1 MRFVVEGVW
10 QKQVGV
16 GFYMKHNDTRR
27 VEHSMHDENVTQD
40 LLDRE
45 ALSALMDDELSDFE
59 LRRLLQHIESK
70 PDLLA
75 EWERF
80 GLVRAALQSDPWRA
94 PRSPDFASRV
104 LTDIEQS
111 ISREGPLSAMSD
123 SSRKPGSA
131 RPAVWARN
139 TTRFAVAAS
148 VTLAVFMGMQAVL
161 QAPGVGES
169 QPALASGNDQ
179 AASARQNQQ
188 LAVDADAQQRLNDY
202 IRSVTIPARMESQ
215 STPYNI
221 LLDSPQ
227 LHPVSDRALLEE
239 VERVPPQP

>member
-1 MRFVVEGVW
+1 
-10 QKQVGV
+10 
-16 GFYMKHNDTRR
+16 MKHNDTRR
-27 VEHSMHDENVTQD
+27 DEHNMHDENVTQD

-59 LRRLLQHIESK
+59 LRRLLQRIESK
-70 PDLLA
+70 PELLA
-75 EWERF
+75 EWERLS
-80 GLVRAALQSDPWRA
+80 LVRAALQPDPWRA
-94 PRSPDFASRV
+94 PQSPDFASRV

-111 ISREGPLSAMSD
+111 ISREGPLSAISD
-123 SSRKPGSA
+123 SPHGSGSA
-131 RPAVWARN
+131 RPAGWTRN
-139 TTRFAVAAS
+139 ITRFAVAAS

-161 QAPGVGES
+161 QAPGTGPE
-169 QPALASGNDQ
+169 QPALASGTEQ
-179 AASARQNQQ
+179 ATSSARQNQQ

-227 LHPVSDRALLEE
+227 LRPVSDRELLEE
-239 VERVPPQP
+239 VERVPQQP

>member
-1 MRFVVEGVW
+1 
-10 QKQVGV
+10 
-16 GFYMKHNDTRR
+16 MKHNDTRR
-27 VEHSMHDENVTQD
+27 DEHNMHDENVTQD

-59 LRRLLQHIESK
+59 LRRLLQRIESK
-70 PDLLA
+70 PELLA
-75 EWERF
+75 EWQRLS
-80 GLVRAALQSDPWRA
+80 LVRAALQPDPWRA
-94 PRSPDFASRV
+94 PQSADFASRV

-123 SSRKPGSA
+123 STHKPGSA
-131 RPAVWARN
+131 RPAGWARN

-161 QAPGVGES
+161 QTPGAGNE
-169 QPALASGNDQ
+169 QPALASGTGQ

-215 STPYNI
+215 SAPYNI

-227 LHPVSDRALLEE
+227 LRPVSDRELLEE
-239 VERVPPQP
+239 VERVPQQP